1 MSKRVDTSG
10 INPDFVIAQAKSS
23 NREQKPEPA
32 PSPEPQVVQEET
44 QQPMAE
50 PEREI
55 VPVIV
60 AAESVKELEPPRE
73 EIRRRKTKSEPQD
86 YKALFIHEA
95 AITARSGKTVYIS
108 KEHHDR
114 ITKILQV
121 IGKNEVSLFSYI
133 YNVLEHHFSA
143 FQEDMNEL
151 YESNLERK
159 VF

>member
-10 INPDFVIAQAKSS
+10 LNAGFIIGQTDRN
-23 NREQKPEPA
+23 NREQKPEPVL
-32 PSPEPQVVQEET
+32 PPPEPPAMPEET
-44 QQPMAE
+44 VQPLPE
-50 PEREI
+50 PETVSI
-55 VPVIV
+55 I
-60 AAESVKELEPPRE
+60 AAVEPVKEPEAPKE
-73 EIRRRKTKSEPQD
+73 ESRRRKAKADPQD
-86 YKALFIHEA
+86 YKALFIHET

-151 YESNLERK
+151 YEHNLERK
-159 VF
+159 IF

>member
-1 MSKRVDTSG
+1 MSKRIDTSG
-10 INPDFVIAQAKSS
+10 INPDFVIAQTKSS
-23 NREQKPEPA
+23 NREQKPNPV
-32 PSPEPQVVQEET
+32 PPPEPQAVPEET
-44 QQPMAE
+44 VQPL
-50 PEREI
+50 PEREAAS
-55 VPVIV
+55 VVV
-60 AAESVKELEPPRE
+60 AAEPVRELETPRE
-73 EIRRRKTKSEPQD
+73 ETRRRKTKADPQD

-133 YNVLEHHFSA
+133 YNVLEHHFSS